1 MSEINKLKIFND
13 PIYGFITIPNALIYD
28 LVQHPYFQRL
38 RRISQMGMSYL
49 VYPGAHH
56 TRFHHALGCMHIMQK
71 AVDVLRF
78 KGVSI
83 SPEEENALYIAILLH
98 DIGHGPFSH
107 AMESSIVEDVHHE
120 AISLLFMNRLNVEF
134 DGKLA
139 LAIQVFKGEYHRKFM
154 LQLISSQLDMDRMD
168 YLKRDSFYSG
178 VAEGNVNSERL
189 IQMMN
194 VVDDV
199 LVIEE
204 KGIYS
209 VEKFLMSRRLMYWQA
224 YLHKTSLVAELIL
237 TKALKRAKELTQKGI
252 ILPCSEAL
260 LFFMQNKITM
270 ETFDDET
277 LDLFSQ
283 LDDFDIVSALKSWQK
298 QDDFILSSLSKM
310 IINRDL
316 LKIKL
321 TEEKPSSEELQ
332 GLKERFASTNNISL
346 GEANY
351 FIFKGK
357 IKNQAYSKEAEPIR
371 ILKKD
376 KTIEDVVDASD
387 QLSLKSLSKSVVKYY
402 ICFPKQLV

>member
-1 MSEINKLKIFND
+1 VSQINKLKIFND

-28 LVQHPYFQRL
+28 LIQHPYFQRL
-38 RRISQMGMSYL
+38 RRISQMGLSYL
-49 VYPGAHH
+49 VYPGANH
-56 TRFHHALGCMHIMQK
+56 TRFHHALGCMHLMQK
-71 AVDVLRF
+71 AVEVLRF
-78 KGVSI
+78 KEVTI
-83 SPEEENALYIAILLH
+83 STEEENALYIAILLH

-120 AISLLFMNRLNVEF
+120 EISLLFMEQLNNEF
-134 DGKLA
+134 NGQLS
-139 LAIQVFKGEYHRKFM
+139 LAIQVFKGDYHRKFM

-178 VAEGNVNSERL
+178 VSEGNVNSERL

-209 VEKFLMSRRLMYWQA
+209 VEKFLMSRRLMYWQV

-237 TKALKRAKELTQKGI
+237 TKVLKRAKELTERGI
-252 ILPCSEAL
+252 VLPCSKPL
-260 LFFMQNKITM
+260 LFFMENKVTH
-270 ETFDDET
+270 ETFDTKT
-277 LDLFSQ
+277 LALFAQ
-283 LDDFDIVSALKSWQK
+283 LDDFDIISALKSWQN

-321 TEEKPSSEELQ
+321 TNDKVSTEELLIQ
-332 GLKERFASTNNISL
+332 KERFSIQNNISL
-346 GEANY
+346 TESNY

-357 IKNQAYSKEAEPIR
+357 IKSQAYSKVAEPIR
-371 ILKKD
+371 ILNKD
-376 KTIEDVVDASD
+376 LTIEDVVEASD
-387 QLSLKSLSKSVVKYY
+387 QLNLKSLSKLVTKYY
-402 ICFPKQLV
+402 ICFPKQLP